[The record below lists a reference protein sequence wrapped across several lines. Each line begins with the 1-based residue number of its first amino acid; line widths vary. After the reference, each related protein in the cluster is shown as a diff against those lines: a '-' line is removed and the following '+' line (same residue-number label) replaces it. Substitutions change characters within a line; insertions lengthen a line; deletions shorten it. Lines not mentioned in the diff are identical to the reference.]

1 MWLLRPQVTAIGSDG
16 HGRGH
21 VLGIDVAGTESYDSW
36 LRFLKTIGEGGVSGV
51 VPVASDARE
60 GLRRAIQ
67 ETSRGAAWQRC
78 VVHLMRDCVRE
89 ATSQQL
95 RRRVA
100 RIVAP
105 VFRARDAG
113 QVRATYRPACEMPG
127 RCRPKAAKILGE
139 AEPDALAYLD
149 FPQSRREGPRASD
162 AREGTDG
169 ETKRRSRV
177 VQVPPSVGSLTR
189 LVGAVMC
196 ERDEGWPESR
206 HLSERRVSE
215 PCGDRPRHTPPTR
228 GRQEELRLIA
238 KQAIEASLE
247 LADRMEVA

>member
-1 MWLLRPQVTAIGSDG
+1 MNSCGFGA
-16 HGRGH
+16 
-21 VLGIDVAGTESYDSW
+21 
-36 LRFLKTIGEGGVSGV
+36 
-51 VPVASDARE
+51 DAHE
-60 GLRRAIQ
+60 GLKRAIQ

-139 AEPDALAYLD
+139 AEPDALAHLGL
-149 FPQSRREGPRASD
+149 PQSRREGPRASD

-206 HLSERRVSE
+206 HLSEKKISE

-228 GRQEELRLIA
+228 GRQEELHLIA

>member
-1 MWLLRPQVTAIGSDG
+1 
-16 HGRGH
+16 
-21 VLGIDVAGTESYDSW
+21 
-36 LRFLKTIGEGGVSGV
+36 
-51 VPVASDARE
+51 
-60 GLRRAIQ
+60 
-67 ETSRGAAWQRC
+67 
-78 VVHLMRDCVRE
+78 MRDCVRE

-113 QVRATYRPACEMPG
+113 QVRATYRPACEMLE
-127 RCRPKAAKILGE
+127 RCCPKAAKILGE
-139 AEPDALAYLD
+139 AGPDALAHLGL
-149 FPQSRREGPRASD
+149 PQSRREGPRASD

-177 VQVPPSVGSLTR
+177 VQVLPSVGSLTR

-196 ERDEGWPESR
+196 ERDEEWPESR
-206 HLSERRVSE
+206 YFSEKKISE

>member
-16 HGRGH
+16 HGRRH

-36 LRFLKTIGEGGVSGV
+36 LQFLKTIRERGVSGV
-51 VPVASDARE
+51 VLVTSDAHE
-60 GLRRAIQ
+60 GLKRAIR

-78 VVHLMRDCVRE
+78 VVHLMRDCVRG
-89 ATSQQL
+89 ATGRQL

-105 VFRARDAG
+105 VFRARGAG
-113 QVRATYRPACEMPG
+113 QVRATYHLACEMPG

-149 FPQSRREGPRASD
+149 FPQSHRRRLRTNNVQER
-162 AREGTDG
+162 TNG

-196 ERDEGWPESR
+196 ERDEEWPESR
-206 HLSERRVSE
+206 HLSEKKISE

-228 GRQEELRLIA
+228 ERQEELRLIA